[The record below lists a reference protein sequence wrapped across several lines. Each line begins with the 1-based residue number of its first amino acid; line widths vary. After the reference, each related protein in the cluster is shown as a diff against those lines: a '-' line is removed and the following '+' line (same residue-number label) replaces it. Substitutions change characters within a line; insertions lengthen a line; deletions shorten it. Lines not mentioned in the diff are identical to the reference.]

1 MNKEKIRRERQA
13 AGKPTRRKLIK
24 KVDDDDTRSEV
35 SVSQSETDGENEAE
49 ILNSFSQGDLDKK
62 KGKDEFRRGINRETG
77 LNPSSIMTKL
87 DQQIKERRGK
97 RHELKILETRNDIKV
112 RRQLLIIRRFLKM
125 SVEKLEIAD
134 ERSTML
140 RYDNLF
146 DE

>member
-1 MNKEKIRRERQA
+1 M
-13 AGKPTRRKLIK
+13 
-24 KVDDDDTRSEV
+24 
-35 SVSQSETDGENEAE
+35 
-49 ILNSFSQGDLDKK
+49 DKK